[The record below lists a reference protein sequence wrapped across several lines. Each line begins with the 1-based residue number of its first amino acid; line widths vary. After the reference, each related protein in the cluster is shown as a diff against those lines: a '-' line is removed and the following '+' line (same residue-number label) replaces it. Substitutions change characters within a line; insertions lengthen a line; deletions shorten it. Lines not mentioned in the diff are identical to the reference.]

1 MTPEQA
7 QFALGMLLGA
17 VENETPVTRKVIAAM
32 PENQAGLK
40 PHEKSMS
47 AIDLAWHI
55 VSSEVWFAQS
65 IASSAFSQEE
75 SKRPTEMD
83 SFAKILAWYDR
94 EFPAA
99 LAKLKAL
106 PAEKLAAELDFFGL
120 VKMPAVAYL
129 GLLNSHS
136 IHHRGQFSV
145 YLRLAGAK
153 VPSIYGGSADEPF
166 QASA

>member
-17 VENETPVTRKVIAAM
+17 FENETPVTRKVIAAM
-32 PENQAGLK
+32 PENQTSLK

-47 AIDLAWHI
+47 ALDLAWHI
-55 VSSEVWFAQS
+55 VSSEVWFVQG
-65 IASSAFSQEE
+65 IANSEFSQEE
-75 SKRPTEMD
+75 SKRPAEMD

-94 EFPAA
+94 ELPAA

-106 PAEKLAAELDFFGL
+106 PPEKLAAELDFFGI

-136 IHHRGQFSV
+136 VHHRGQFSV

-166 QASA
+166 QAPA